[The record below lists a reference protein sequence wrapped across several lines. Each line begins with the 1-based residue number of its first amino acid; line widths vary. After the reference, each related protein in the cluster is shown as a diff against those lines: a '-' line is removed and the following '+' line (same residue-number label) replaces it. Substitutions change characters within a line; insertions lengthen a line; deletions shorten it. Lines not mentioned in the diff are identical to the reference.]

1 MWLWITSVLANL
13 YEFTLKSS
21 FVVSMTSFAA
31 GESIN
36 YAISLISLFSY
47 LSLDFEKAKKKDKSM
62 PNCIF
67 LNRFSLNENASN
79 F

>member
-47 LSLDFEKAKKKDKSM
+47 LSLDFEKATKKRSIHAKLY
-62 PNCIF
+62 IF
-67 LNRFSLNENASN
+67 EPIFFE
-79 F
+79 